1 MKHYIRTEVDKL
13 VNRYKTRDVYELVD
27 KLDIILLKVQL
38 NPSVNGMYQYF
49 KRNKIIYLN
58 DSLDPIIERYV
69 LAHEL
74 GHAILHPKTNITY
87 LESNTFYSKEKIEIA
102 ANTFAAELLIEDSL
116 FEEYK
121 NHTIEEM
128 AAIENLPVEL
138 IRIKLT
144 YI

>member
-13 VNRYKTRDVYELVD
+13 VQRYKTRDVYELVD
-27 KLDIILLKVQL
+27 KLNIILLKVPL
-38 NPSVNGMYQYF
+38 HPSVNGMYQYF

-58 DSLDPIIERYV
+58 DDLDTIMERHV

-74 GHAILHPKTNITY
+74 GHAILHPKINITY

-116 FEEYK
+116 FDEYK

-128 AAIENLPVEL
+128 AAIENLPIEL
-138 IRIKLT
+138 IRIKLK

>member
-1 MKHYIRTEVDKL
+1 MKHYIKTEVDKL
-13 VNRYKTRDVYELVD
+13 VQRYKTRDVYELID
-27 KLDIILLKVQL
+27 KLDIMLLRVPL
-38 NPSVNGMYQYF
+38 HPSVNGMYQYF

-58 DSLDPIIERYV
+58 NGLDSIMERHV

-74 GHAILHPKTNITY
+74 GHAILHPKINITY

-116 FEEYK
+116 FDEYK
-121 NHTIEEM
+121 HHTIEEM
-128 AAIENLPVEL
+128 AAIENLPIQL
-138 IRIKLT
+138 IRIKLK

>member
-1 MKHYIRTEVDKL
+1 
-13 VNRYKTRDVYELVD
+13 
-27 KLDIILLKVQL
+27 
-38 NPSVNGMYQYF
+38 MYQYF

-138 IRIKLT
+138 IRIKLK